1 MNSIYIVTRSKEVNQ
16 IEILNILMMYI
27 FKKRYLVT
35 TSSYLEGVFLPFF
48 KINNEEVH
56 INEDGIKMYPRI

>member
-27 FKKRYLVT
+27 FKKGT
-35 TSSYLEGVFLPFF
+35 
-48 KINNEEVH
+48 
-56 INEDGIKMYPRI
+56 